1 MAGESCYPTP
11 AISTALCSGHPPT
24 LTGITAGASPAS
36 AASTHWNTL
45 PLTESELR
53 SKKAFAYGDTLSVQ
67 WPLCNLITAEK
78 AKTIAPCLPLGLA
91 VLWTQQPFQCP
102 LCRRWDTNSTRIPPA
117 ASHQA
122 AEFTQLRTVRTS
134 WNTFLILG
142 PLHKA
147 SHVALLLQEMTEIST
162 FEGSPSPSQLR
173 ACPLLS
179 FDDAWSFLPDQTTL
193 SSLSWTADK
202 IYAAFSLQQMFI
214 GVFYSSWLQWR
225 TPDAILHI
233 VIKHRVWII
242 PSYKTPSGTRY
253 PCFWILSF
261 RIHFPSRDTA
271 CRTHSVVRT
280 EYWGLSVNKFLPLC
294 LAETSEPAGLLPR
307 SVSLSRLD
315 NKNLAGK

>member
-1 MAGESCYPTP
+1 MRHQQHP
-11 AISTALCSGHPPT
+11 AP
-24 LTGITAGASPAS
+24 
-36 AASTHWNTL
+36 
-45 PLTESELR
+45 R
-53 SKKAFAYGDTLSVQ
+53 Q
-67 WPLCNLITAEK
+67 
-78 AKTIAPCLPLGLA
+78 
-91 VLWTQQPFQCP
+91 
-102 LCRRWDTNSTRIPPA
+102 
-117 ASHQA
+117 QA
-122 AEFTQLRTVRTS
+122 AEFTRLSTVRTS

-147 SHVALLLQEMTEIST
+147 AHVAPLQEMTEISMS
-162 FEGSPSPSQLR
+162 EGYPPPSQLR

-214 GVFYSSWLQWR
+214 SFFYSSWLQWR

-261 RIHFPSRDTA
+261 RIHFLSRDTA
-271 CRTHSVVRT
+271 CRTRSVVRT
-280 EYWGLSVNKFLPLC
+280 EY
-294 LAETSEPAGLLPR
+294 
-307 SVSLSRLD
+307 
-315 NKNLAGK
+315 